1 MAFMLVMTM
10 SALALLIWR
19 FGFSLI
25 GVIASALFLLG
36 LLLAIEAARAF
47 RLEELGP
54 EPVTLKPAEARA
66 D

>member
-10 SALALLIWR
+10 TALAMLIR
-19 FGFSLI
+19 QQGFNLI
-25 GVIASALFLLG
+25 GVIAMVLFALG

-47 RLEELGP
+47 RLHPLGP
-54 EPVTLKPAEARA
+54 EPVRIRTAQLAI